1 MTHEIPMS
9 ELDEKHKKRK
19 SIALKSSVIKD
30 ENEER
35 MGIFLLSRKNGLQN
49 IFYFCDFLSFW

>member
-9 ELDEKHKKRK
+9 ELHEKHKKRK
-19 SIALKSSVIKD
+19 SIALKSSVKD